1 MIITWLGNFRL
12 RTYNCALFCAPNCG
26 YPHVW
31 WNRKCYTETKAL
43 RSLIVYFESFLTE
56 SSYLCCFCIRRGR
69 AASQRTRE
77 KVFSATCKKLI
88 RFFSKA
94 FTASIIDHHLGRQWL
109 LAKKQLT
116 ANDNSGRVN
125 DSQRKLE
132 VTERGIALDVED
144 KVLSRGKR
152 RNTCC
157 KNHLHTWLWA
167 ERKRGLNIGRE
178 ERLASKK
185 KITTILFFKKISD
198 ITIVTEER
206 RVFMIKCN
214 NKMNKLCQQLF

>member
-1 MIITWLGNFRL
+1 MESEVLHRNKSLEKPYCLFRKLLNWVILPLLLLHPQREDCIAKDKRKSVL
-12 RTYNCALFCAPNCG
+12 RN
-26 YPHVW
+26 V
-31 WNRKCYTETKAL
+31 
-43 RSLIVYFESFLTE
+43 
-56 SSYLCCFCIRRGR
+56 
-69 AASQRTRE
+69 
-77 KVFSATCKKLI
+77 KKLI

-157 KNHLHTWLWA
+157 KNHSHTWLWA
-167 ERKRGLNIGRE
+167 ERKRGLKIGRE
-178 ERLASKK
+178 ERLASTE
-185 KITTILFFKKISD
+185 KITTIQFFKKNKWHNNHHWREKSYYEKKSD
-198 ITIVTEER
+198 
-206 RVFMIKCN
+206 
-214 NKMNKLCQQLF
+214 NKMKKFYQQLF